1 MENFLEYSQRV
12 KEEIKN
18 DPSIIHTI
26 KLCFLGE
33 IEPFQKGTEHE
44 VYRLGKSK
52 SGKYLALRKEKF
64 YRSIRESSVE
74 RLEIYCRNAEALS
87 TSRAKGRKL
96 WRPNSPSFCIGVIYQ
111 SEHIG
116 IITEDMSEG
125 GKYQMS
131 NSMGSISS
139 DRILNEEVVDEV
151 DVDLDGCHVGYLD
164 SEEIIRESSYF
175 TPNYVL
181 EIF

>member
-18 DPSIIHTI
+18 DSSIIHAI

-44 VYRLGKSK
+44 IYRLGKNK
-52 SGKYLALRKEKF
+52 SGKYIALRKEKF
-64 YRSIRESSVE
+64 YRNTIESSAK
-74 RLEIYCRNAEALS
+74 RLEIYCRNAEALH
-87 TSRAKGRKL
+87 TSRTKGVKL
-96 WRPNSPSFCIGVIYQ
+96 WRPISPSFCIGIIYQ
-111 SEHIG
+111 SKHIG
-116 IITEDMSEG
+116 IITEDMSED

-139 DRILNEEVVDEV
+139 KRELNGDVIDEV
-151 DVDLDGCHVGYLD
+151 NVDLDSCHVDYLD
-164 SEEIIRESSYF
+164 SEEIIRDSSYF
-175 TPNYVL
+175 TTKYVL
-181 EIF
+181 EI